1 MKANHPLAD
10 YPEIRR
16 KIALRSVRI
25 LLLSALWIGIVTFVE
40 MQFLYQYFVT
50 HSVPPIAAAV
60 IWLVLYLIG
69 VWKIGLF
76 PWLFDTSWEGDVVKV
91 KYRSYITSNGALML
105 NRCAVYEQTD
115 EHLTIHMQKGKLRY
129 TVTRQKDLDAV
140 IYKEG
145 DLVRHYR
152 GTPYPLI
159 LARDGAPAPRICVF
173 CSDVQPYPDRTHC
186 DHCGMSLI
194 EIRKKTP

>member
-1 MKANHPLAD
+1 MKANHTLAD

-16 KIALRSVRI
+16 KIALRSMRI
-25 LLLSALWIGIVTFVE
+25 LLLSALWLGVVTFIE
-40 MQFLYQYFVT
+40 YRFLYNYFVT

-76 PWLFDTSWEGDVVKV
+76 PWLFDLSWEGTLIRV
-91 KYRSYITSNGALML
+91 KYHSPGALPTSTA
-105 NRCAVYEQTD
+105 ND
-115 EHLTIHMQKGKLRY
+115 ETNEILTIRTAGGRTFRRCIPRNPQ
-129 TVTRQKDLDAV
+129 LDAV

-145 DLVRHYR
+145 DLVRYFR
-152 GTPYPLI
+152 GTKYPMI
-159 LARDGAPAPRICVF
+159 LKRDGAPAPRICVF

-186 DHCGMSLI
+186 DHCRMPVI
-194 EIRKKTP
+194 DNRKNHP

>member
-1 MKANHPLAD
+1 MKIENPD
-10 YPEIRR
+10 IRR
-16 KIALRSVRI
+16 SIARRSTRI
-25 LLLSALWIGIVTFVE
+25 LLLSALWISAVTVAEQLFLYDYFVE
-40 MQFLYQYFVT
+40 NRVG
-50 HSVPPIAAAV
+50 PIPAAI
-60 IWLVLYLIG
+60 IWMVLYLIG
-69 VWKIGLF
+69 ILKIGLF

-91 KYRSYITSNGALML
+91 KYRSYVTSNGALML
-105 NRCAVYEQTD
+105 NRGAVYEQTD

>member
-1 MKANHPLAD
+1 MKANPPLAD

-40 MQFLYQYFVT
+40 MRFLYQYFVT
-50 HSVPPIAAAV
+50 HSVSPIAAAV

-76 PWLFDTSWEGDVVKV
+76 PWLFDLPWEGTLIRV
-91 KYRSYITSNGALML
+91 KYHSPGALPTSTA
-105 NRCAVYEQTD
+105 ND
-115 EHLTIHMQKGKLRY
+115 ETNEILTIR
-129 TVTRQKDLDAV
+129 TVGGRTFRRCIPRNPQLDAV

-145 DLVRHYR
+145 DLVRYFR
-152 GTPYPLI
+152 GTKYPMI
-159 LARDGAPAPRICVF
+159 LKRDGAPAPRICVF

-186 DHCGMSLI
+186 DFCRMPVI
-194 EIRKKTP
+194 DNRKNHP